1 MSWKSF
7 FKKLN
12 VSIKFLIEHP
22 ETHRRP
28 DQVIFRLGL
37 WEVYKLLRYSPVIK
51 IHSHKK
57 MRLIPGKRRGIHG
70 LIFIFREQYET
81 VVFNAIDKYCSPRM
95 VCYDI
100 GANIG
105 VWSLKLS
112 ELVGEQGR
120 VYAFEPLSNNIKLLK
135 ENIKLSDCSNS
146 IEIVPVGLGEQEST
160 CKIYLPT
167 DPGRAALAPESIND
181 QSEDIEIKRLDNIW
195 ESQGFPNVGFCKIDV
210 EGSEPLVLTGGS
222 RFFSEVRPIVCCE
235 INKFKLKKMQQKPEN
250 IFEIFQLWDYI
261 SLQWNPVEKDFIQ
274 FDNFEDIQQVYEDIV
289 FIPNE
294 KFATFK

>member
-1 MSWKSF
+1 MSLKIF
-7 FKKLN
+7 IKKLN
-12 VSIKFLIEHP
+12 ISISFLQEHP

-28 DQVIFRLGL
+28 HQVFFRLAL
-37 WEVYKLLRYSPVIK
+37 WEIYKILRYQPVIK

-70 LIFIFREQYET
+70 LIFIFREQYEP
-81 VVFNAIDKYCSPRM
+81 VVFNAIDKYCSPGM

-112 ELVGEQGR
+112 ELVGEQGQ
-120 VYAFEPLSNNIKLLK
+120 VYAFEPLSKNIELLK
-135 ENIKLSDCSNS
+135 ENIKISDCPNS

-195 ESQGFPNVGFCKIDV
+195 ESQGFPTVGFCKIDV
-210 EGSEPLVLTGGS
+210 EGSEPLVLKGGS
-222 RFFSEVRPIVCCE
+222 RFFSEVRPIICCE
-235 INKFKLKKMQQKPEN
+235 INKFKLKKMQQKPKN
-250 IFEIFQLWDYI
+250 IFDIFQSWDYI
-261 SLQWNPVEKDFIQ
+261 SLKWSPLEKDFIQ
-274 FDNFEDIQQVYEDIV
+274 FDNFENIQQIYEDIV

>member
-1 MSWKSF
+1 MAFKPF

-12 VSIKFLIEHP
+12 YSINFLLEHP
-22 ETHRRP
+22 EMHRVP
-28 DQVIFRLGL
+28 HLVLFRLGL
-37 WEVYKLLRYSPVIK
+37 WEIYKALHYQPLIT

-70 LIFIFREQYET
+70 LIFIFREQYEP
-81 VVFNAIDKYCSPRM
+81 VVFNAIHKYCSSGM

-112 ELVGEQGR
+112 ELVGEQGQ
-120 VYAFEPLSNNIKLLK
+120 VYAFEPLSKNIELLK
-135 ENIKLSDCSNS
+135 ENIKISDCPNY
-146 IEIVPVGLGEQEST
+146 IEIVPVGLGEQESI

-210 EGSEPLVLTGGS
+210 EGSEPLVLKGGS
-222 RFFSEVRPIVCCE
+222 KFFNEVRPIVCCE
-235 INKFKLKKMQQKPEN
+235 INKFKLRNMNQKPEN
-250 IFEIFQLWDYI
+250 IFDVFQSWDYI
-261 SLQWNPVEKDFIQ
+261 SLKWNPLEKDFIQ
-274 FDNFEDIQQVYEDIV
+274 FDNFDDIQQVYEDIV
-289 FIPNE
+289 FIPNG
-294 KFATFK
+294 KSG